1 MRFWGY
7 GQSHAISCRTTTTLR
22 FFAARTA
29 ASSTRLSDPRLFYS
43 VCSTQKFPGGAASI
57 YLGSLGHS
65 AGSCPDG
72 FTLRGMQRRQVS
84 LGQCWRGVQRTAC
97 QHHRALLGLSA
108 AGCTW
113 KCLKV
118 STHFTVDWWWSGCEG
133 GGWIRVPEGSCCSTR
148 SIMPPVSV
156 NEEST
161 CNWHLWVA
169 MSTLGSRIVIHRMLT
184 HVIVAAWFTDLFGLD
199 MLEWRFESP
208 KTIISIHF
216 SQFYDPRS
224 SGVVAAAGNSTGKVV
239 PGVVPCARLVLP
251 GLGVPPTKKSVWLV
265 LPGRATGWYWMA
277 VMCCAKL
284 GMVTNPLEGY
294 IVYIYI
300 YPLYIPSFDHGTY
313 GMPWEA
319 WVFFQAWRH
328 QFPDFNL
335 DHSLFVDKRYDV
347 TTLLGYEHPFTT
359 CFVAKTGVIRW
370 VLIHA
375 HQTTSRE
382 HPSHPA
388 RSCRPF
394 SRRG

>member
-97 QHHRALLGLSA
+97 QHHQALLGLSA

-133 GGWIRVPEGSCCSTR
+133 GGLIRVPEGSCCSTR

-169 MSTLGSRIVIHRMLT
+169 MSTLGFKNCHSSHAHTCYSGCLVHRSFWFGHVGMKIWITKNNHFYSFLT
-184 HVIVAAWFTDLFGLD
+184 ILRSKEFWRCCSCRKLYWEGGAWCRSMRAAGAAWTGGPTDEEKCVAGATWKGHRVVLD
-199 MLEWRFESP
+199 GCDVLCQ
-208 KTIISIHF
+208 IGNGHQSIGGI
-216 SQFYDPRS
+216 Y
-224 SGVVAAAGNSTGKVV
+224 
-239 PGVVPCARLVLP
+239 C
-251 GLGVPPTKKSVWLV
+251 
-265 LPGRATGWYWMA
+265 
-277 VMCCAKL
+277 
-284 GMVTNPLEGY
+284 
-294 IVYIYI
+294 IYIYI
-300 YPLYIPSFDHGTY
+300 SIIHTIFWPWHIWYALR
-313 GMPWEA
+313 GMG
-319 WVFFQAWRH
+319 VFSSMET
-328 QFPDFNL
+328 PISGL
-335 DHSLFVDKRYDV
+335 
-347 TTLLGYEHPFTT
+347 
-359 CFVAKTGVIRW
+359 
-370 VLIHA
+370 
-375 HQTTSRE
+375 
-382 HPSHPA
+382 
-388 RSCRPF
+388 
-394 SRRG
+394 